1 MLSDYISIVANAMNV
16 LAKNMDEAGEVKLN
30 MSLGTANLSVIA
42 AKKNNL
48 LTLVVA
54 AAAGA
59 TSLIKEKRMV
69 YRLKK
74 RRDQQSGVRAGDLYK
89 NLTSSDITVRCRNN
103 DIPWIQA
110 FSNLEATGGK
120 DVPKSIHLAEFH
132 FAAERIEN
140 EKFVSVDDL
149 NFKVALKFELIEAL
163 LTNFP
168 VMHTVRGARV

>member
-59 TSLIKEKRMV
+59 TSLIKEKRML

-74 RRDQQSGVRAGDLYK
+74 RRDQQFRSPSR
-89 NLTSSDITVRCRNN
+89 
-103 DIPWIQA
+103 
-110 FSNLEATGGK
+110 
-120 DVPKSIHLAEFH
+120 
-132 FAAERIEN
+132 
-140 EKFVSVDDL
+140 
-149 NFKVALKFELIEAL
+149 
-163 LTNFP
+163 
-168 VMHTVRGARV
+168 